1 MLRWKTVGNHH
12 NGGHF
17 WTVKAYVLHGIG
29 DLRYEDVPAP
39 ACPPGWALMRVH
51 AAGICSSDVPR
62 VFSKGTYR
70 FPTVPGHELAGVV
83 EAVGDESDKT
93 WIDKTGGYFR

>member
-1 MLRWKTVGNHH
+1 
-12 NGGHF
+12 
-17 WTVKAYVLHGIG
+17 
-29 DLRYEDVPAP
+29 
-39 ACPPGWALMRVH
+39 MRVH

-62 VFSKGTYR
+62 IFSKGTYR

-93 WIDKTGGYFR
+93 WIDKTGGYFH